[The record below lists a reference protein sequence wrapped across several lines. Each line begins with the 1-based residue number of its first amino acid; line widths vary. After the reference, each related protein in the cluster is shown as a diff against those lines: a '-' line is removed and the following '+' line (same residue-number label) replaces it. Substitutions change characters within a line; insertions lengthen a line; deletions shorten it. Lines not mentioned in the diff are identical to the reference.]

1 MHNYVKIEIIY
12 KFNFC
17 IYDMKK
23 RSLVNTNKYRLN
35 LNYLELTRVEFLPQ
49 RTKVLMGHFFFLF
62 Q

>member
-12 KFNFC
+12 KFNFS

-35 LNYLELTRVEFLPQ
+35 LNYLSTPPTTNEGVD
-49 RTKVLMGHFFFLF
+49 GSFFFPSPMTIN
-62 Q
+62 